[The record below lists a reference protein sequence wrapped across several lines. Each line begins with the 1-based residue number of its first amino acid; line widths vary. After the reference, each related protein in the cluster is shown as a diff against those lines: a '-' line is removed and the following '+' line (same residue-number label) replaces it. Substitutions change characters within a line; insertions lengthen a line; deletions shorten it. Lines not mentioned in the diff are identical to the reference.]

1 MFCVCVC
8 VYGRCVPGANLLCF
22 FFLSCFW
29 FRVVVLLCWLLV
41 TGVLYIDI
49 DIHHGDGVEEAF
61 YTADRVMTLSF
72 HKYGDFFPGTGAL
85 GDVGHGRGKYYSVNV
100 PLEDGIDDDAFLYI
114 FKPIISKIMEIFD
127 PGAVV
132 LQCGAD
138 SLTGDRLGCFNVTLK
153 GKCVRYDCGWLL
165 RGVWY

>member
-1 MFCVCVC
+1 VNVPPICCLIIINLHYQLKVFCF
-8 VYGRCVPGANLLCF
+8 YYFIL
-22 FFLSCFW
+22 
-29 FRVVVLLCWLLV
+29 
-41 TGVLYIDI
+41 GVLYIDI

-72 HKYGDFFPGTGAL
+72 HKYGDFFPGTGAVS
-85 GDVGHGRGKYYSVNV
+85 DVGHGRGKYYSVNV

-114 FKPIISKIMEIFD
+114 FKPIISKIMEIFN

-138 SLTGDRLGCFNVTLK
+138 SLTGDRLGCFNVTLE
-153 GKCVRYDCGWLL
+153 GNQFILFFHSS
-165 RGVWY
+165 

>member
-8 VYGRCVPGANLLCF
+8 VCMAGVYRALTSCVSSSSPVPGF
-22 FFLSCFW
+22 
-29 FRVVVLLCWLLV
+29 VLLCWLLV

-165 RGVWY
+165 RGGVWY